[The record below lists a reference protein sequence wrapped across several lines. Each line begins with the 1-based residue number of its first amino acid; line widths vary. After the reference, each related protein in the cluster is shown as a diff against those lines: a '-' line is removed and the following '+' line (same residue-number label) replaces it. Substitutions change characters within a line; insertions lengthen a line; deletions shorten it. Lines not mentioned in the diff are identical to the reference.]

1 MAYTRKTTDE
11 WEVLANY
18 GYGYEV
24 VTTETTLKGAKQQAR
39 EYRENDVMALDVKI
53 KKRRVPRTCKEEC
66 GV

>member
-11 WEVLANY
+11 WEVLADY

-24 VTTETTLKGAKQQAR
+24 VTTGTTLMEARQRVR
-39 EYRENDVMALDVKI
+39 EYRENDAMALDVRI
-53 KKRRVPRTCKEEC
+53 KKRRVPKTHIEEC

>member
-11 WEVLANY
+11 YDVMADY
-18 GYGYEV
+18 GYGYEL
-24 VTTETTLKGAKQQAR
+24 VTTETALMEARQRVR
-39 EYRENDVMALDVKI
+39 EYRENDAMALDIII